1 MEHPL
6 KLSLVALMLAAGL
19 SAHGGQ
25 YRGPQLIPLP
35 VNLTPGVPRAPLTG
49 GAPAAPAPTP
59 GPTTGARDVIAFSRT
74 WQTWWEFNKEPFLV
88 PRIRGDQ
95 APITGSDDF
104 YLGPRGTRRR
114 VDVLLPTDQ
123 DRVERIVP
131 ALAALIDR
139 ERNRDV
145 QSACLVALGKV
156 GQDGKDAGGNL
167 IDLEALISARVR
179 RDNQE
184 VRETAVLSLG
194 IAGRREAFAILSDL
208 FQDTPAG
215 RKLADRSSVR
225 KRTRAYAAYGLGLLA
240 RRVGDPALAQQV
252 HDVLWAALNDKDYD
266 DRDLRVAIV
275 SGLGVMRK
283 DPSRSA
289 DKRLGWQAAENLMRW
304 FEQDLG
310 PTEESLQAHAP
321 IAVARLLGRGSSR
334 LHLRVKERLAATLLA
349 RKRRGQPILQS
360 CAIALGMLAVPADQS
375 AGDEPFSEALRTY
388 YAKGK
393 DRTAQQLSLIALGR
407 IGGAANREWL
417 AKMYSRARLDFQPWG
432 ALALGLLARP
442 AAEAGKPDVVIG
454 EMLLEDLEDASTD
467 DVRSALAVAVGLT
480 GLRDAAPT
488 MLRLLRKNESDIR
501 TAGYLAIGLG
511 LLNDTK
517 SVNFLTEVMQ
527 RSTRRPFL
535 LQQCAVALGVLG
547 DRHANDQLL
556 GMLEESESVAVLA
569 AIASSISR
577 IGDRRAIARLV
588 EMTDDKGLTKI
599 GRAFV
604 AAALG
609 GVGDKDEIPWNVP
622 LSVDVNYATGIDTL
636 TNGSTGVLDIL

>member
-1 MEHPL
+1 MEHPF

-25 YRGPQLIPLP
+25 YRGPKIIPLP
-35 VNLTPGVPRAPLTG
+35 VQLPPGVPRAPLT
-49 GAPAAPAPTP
+49 PRSTPAPTP
-59 GPTTGARDVIAFSRT
+59 APTTGARDVVAFSRT

-88 PRIRGDQ
+88 PRVRGEQ
-95 APITGSDDF
+95 APVTGSDDF
-104 YLGPRGTRRR
+104 YLGPRGSKRTF
-114 VDVLLPTDQ
+114 DVLKPTDE
-123 DRVERIVP
+123 DRTDRIVP
-131 ALAALIDR
+131 ALAALIER

-145 QSACLVALGKV
+145 QTACLVALGKV
-156 GQDGKDAGGNL
+156 GRDGKDDNGKL
-167 IDLEALISARVR
+167 IELEALIRSRVS

-194 IAGRREAFAILSDL
+194 IAGRREALGILTDL
-208 FQDTPAG
+208 FEDTAAG
-215 RKLADRSSVR
+215 RKLADRSKVR

-240 RRVGDPALAQQV
+240 RRVGDPALSQQV
-252 HDVLWAALNDKDYD
+252 HDVLWRALTDDEYD

-275 SGLGVMRK
+275 SGLGVLRA
-283 DPSRSA
+283 DPDRSA
-289 DKRLGWQAAENLMRW
+289 DKRLGWQAAENLMQW

-321 IAVARLLGRGSSR
+321 IAVARLLGRGTSR
-334 LHLRVKERLAATLLA
+334 VHLRVKERLAATLNA

-360 CAIALGMLAVPADQS
+360 CAIALGMLAVPAEQR
-375 AGDEPFSEALRTY
+375 AGDEPFSEALRIY
-388 YAKGK
+388 YQKGK
-393 DRTAQQLSLIALGR
+393 DRTAQQLALISLGR
-407 IGGAANREWL
+407 IGGGENREWL
-417 AKMYSRARLDFQPWG
+417 SKMYSRARADFQPWA
-432 ALALGLLARP
+432 ALALGLQAKP
-442 AAEAGKPDVVIG
+442 AAEAGTPDVVIG
-454 EMLLEDLEDASTD
+454 EMLLDDLEDASTD
-467 DVRSALAVAVGLT
+467 DLRSALAVAVGLT

-488 MLRLLRKNESDIR
+488 MLRLLKKHEGDVR

-511 LLNDTK
+511 LLQDTK
-517 SVNFLTEVMQ
+517 SVAHLGEVMQ
-527 RSTRRPFL
+527 RSARRPFL

-556 GMLEESESVAVLA
+556 GLLENSESVAVLA

-577 IGDRRAIARLV
+577 IGDRRAIGRLI
-588 EMTDDKGLTKI
+588 EMTDDKGLTKL

-609 GVGDKDEIPWNVP
+609 GVGDKDELPWNVP